1 MKVQKIRQDI
11 TSKGSNHYIVKF
23 KGELKFKPG
32 ETFIYSDKKD
42 DMNSAFQVLEIKSNT
57 EIKVRKLTPA
67 IYVWTTEAYQK
78 SNIYKIGLVNWQ
90 SVERRL
96 KQTDTTG
103 VLQPII
109 LVEKFDL
116 LVTDPKITEL
126 IEKTIHKSFEMMVN
140 PITGK
145 SHRERFDR
153 ESFNGDYQTVLRP
166 VIVKTIE
173 DFKATVK
180 TTSIYPIQRH
190 YQYSAEKRALN
201 HYLTNDRGW
210 IHWTCGTGKSYGLGW
225 LMLAMFKNIKNCKKN
240 AVVYVPSKH
249 LVDQTSDDIL
259 TVLNGLGHSSVD
271 LRRVYTES
279 RGANEGDIAV
289 ALNTSSSDRITI
301 IVSTY
306 QSNEKVRMG
315 LAASDINNFD
325 VMIGD
330 EIHKTSGEEG
340 KMFQEAI
347 RKTIATKRLYMTASP
362 VCYVDNDYGFSGQ
375 ENESLYG
382 QCFHSYG
389 FLEAMFDKYITP
401 LEIYGLTANQ
411 DQLEELKALIDYK
424 KRVIPGEVDWE
435 INHSNFTY
443 ISMLY
448 TTLTAIQQGIITH
461 PIIYTN
467 TVARGERFMED
478 LIKLSTKFNAPL
490 NYGNVKVLSG
500 KDKVSD
506 RIDYIKNHFS
516 KHEVSVLVNSR
527 CLQEGISV
535 SKADSVIIIDPRHSA
550 ADLIQILGRPV
561 RLDDE
566 NPDKVAKIFIPM
578 VIEKNEE
585 GQLIFNETCFG
596 ATRDWLTAI
605 TSSDADF
612 ATYFG
617 ETEGVFKVNFDEDS
631 RKGISYREVKDPNVP
646 TLPSPRN
653 SDSTPTEVEAPYEFP
668 KELLESLRLEVFK
681 KVSSNKVKSEMNVK
695 DVIKKNT
702 CVEIHDYVMGQLQ
715 MAKTYIDTFD
725 YKKRNKYK
733 TFYTEGLEVIIE
745 DLISKTGVS
754 KDELQECLNS
764 YSNEIEQ
771 LESLKSSLK
780 NKVLDCLILSL

>member
-1 MKVQKIRQDI
+1 MKILKIRKDI
-11 TSKGSNHYIVKF
+11 NSKGSNHYIVKF
-23 KGELKFKPG
+23 KGTCKFRPG
-32 ETFIYSDKKD
+32 HSFIYSDNEND
-42 DMNSAFQVLEIKSNT
+42 IDSAFQVLEIRSNR

-116 LVTDPKITEL
+116 LVLDPKLTEA
-126 IEKTIHKSFEMMVN
+126 IEENIHKTLEMMVN
-140 PITGK
+140 PATGK

-153 ESFNGDYQTVLRP
+153 ESFNGDYQTILRP
-166 VIVKTIE
+166 VIVNTIE
-173 DFKATVK
+173 EFKATVT
-180 TTSIYPIQRH
+180 TTSLYPIRRH
-190 YQYSAEKRALN
+190 YQYAAAEKALS
-201 HYLTNDRGW
+201 HYLTHDRGW

-225 LMLAMFKNIKNCKKN
+225 LMLAMFENVKNCKN
-240 AVVYVPSKH
+240 TSIVYVPSKH
-249 LVDQTSDDIL
+249 LVNQTSDDIE
-259 TVLNGLGHSSVD
+259 TVLKGLGYTVR
-271 LRRVYTES
+271 LLRVYSESGGAKTE
-279 RGANEGDIAV
+279 DITV
-289 ALNTSSSDRITI
+289 ALNTASSDTITI
-301 IVSTY
+301 VVSTY
-306 QSNEKVRMG
+306 QSNSTVRMG
-315 LAASDINNFD
+315 LHASGVDSFD
-325 VMIGD
+325 TMIGD
-330 EIHKTSGEEG
+330 EIHKTSGEAG
-340 KMFQEAI
+340 KLFQEAI

-362 VCYVDNDYGFSGQ
+362 VCYADNEYGFSGQ

-401 LEIYGLTANQ
+401 LEIYGLTANP

-424 KRVIPGEVDWE
+424 KRVIPGENDWD

-478 LIKLSTKFNAPL
+478 LIKLATKFNVPL
-490 NYGNVKVLSG
+490 NYSNVKVLSG
-500 KDKVSD
+500 NDKVSD
-506 RIDYIKNHFS
+506 RIDYIKNCFS
-516 KHEVSVLVNSR
+516 KQEVSVLINSR

-578 VIEKNEE
+578 VIEKNEA

-631 RKGISYREVKDPNVP
+631 RKGISYRGVKDPNAP

-653 SDSTPTEVEAPYEFP
+653 GSTEPGDEEAPYEFP

-681 KVSSNKVKSEMNVK
+681 KVSSNKVKREMNASEVASR
-695 DVIKKNT
+695 NN
-702 CVEIHDYVMGQLQ
+702 CVVIHDHIMKEIQRG
-715 MAKTYIDTFD
+715 KTYIDTFN
-725 YKKRNKYK
+725 YSQRKRYAS
-733 TFYTEGLEVIIE
+733 FYTEGESIMVE
-745 DLISKTGVS
+745 DLISKTCS
-754 KDELQECLNS
+754 SASDIQECLNS
-764 YSNEIEQ
+764 YSKELKE
-771 LESLKSSLK
+771 LSSLKSELK
-780 NKVLDCLILSL
+780 YKVKKMLLETF

>member
-1 MKVQKIRQDI
+1 MKVQKIKQDI

-23 KGELKFKPG
+23 KGKLTFKPG
-32 ETFIYSDKKD
+32 DMFIYSSTKD
-42 DMNSAFQVLEIKSNT
+42 DMESAFEVLEIKSDR

-116 LVTDPKITEL
+116 LVLDPKVTEE
-126 IEKTIHKSFEMMVN
+126 IEGTIHKTLELMVD

-153 ESFNGDYQTVLRP
+153 ESFNGDYQSILRP
-166 VIVKTIE
+166 VIVETIE
-173 DFKATVK
+173 KFKATVK
-180 TTSIYPIQRH
+180 TTSLYPIQRH
-190 YQYSAEKRALN
+190 YQYSAEQKALK

-225 LMLAMFKNIKNCKKN
+225 LMLAMFKRIKNCQN
-240 AVVYVPSKH
+240 TGVVYVPSKH
-249 LVDQTSDDIL
+249 LVNQTSDDIE
-259 TVLNGLGHSSVD
+259 TVLKGLGYTVR
-271 LRRVYTES
+271 LLRVYSES
-279 RGANEGDIAV
+279 GGATSEDIKV
-289 ALNTSSSDRITI
+289 ALNTASDKTITI
-301 IVSTY
+301 VVSTY
-306 QSNEKVRMG
+306 QSNDTVRMG
-315 LAASDINNFD
+315 LSASDLDQFD
-325 VMIGD
+325 TLVGD

-340 KMFQEAI
+340 KLFQQAI
-347 RKTIATKRLYMTASP
+347 RSTIATKRLYMTASP
-362 VCYVDNDYGFSGQ
+362 VKYLENDYNYSGQ
-375 ENESLYG
+375 ENEELYG

-401 LEIYGLTANQ
+401 LEIYGLTAND

-424 KRVIPGEVDWE
+424 KRVIPGELDWD

-448 TTLTAIQQGIITH
+448 TTLTAIQHGLITH

-467 TVARGERFMED
+467 TVARGVRFMED
-478 LIKLSTKFNAPL
+478 LIKLSDKFGGFINRS
-490 NYGNVKVLSG
+490 NVKVLSG
-500 KDKVSD
+500 NDKVAD
-506 RIDYIKNHFS
+506 RIDYIKNVYS
-516 KHEVSVLVNSR
+516 KQSVSVLINSR

-561 RLDDE
+561 RLDSE
-566 NPDKVAKIFIPM
+566 NEDKVAKIFIPM
-578 VIEKNEE
+578 VIEKNDE
-585 GQLIFNETCFG
+585 GKLVFNETCFG

-617 ETEGVFKVNFDEDS
+617 ETEGVFKVNFDEES
-631 RKGISYREVKDPNVP
+631 RKGISYREVKDPSAPVV
-646 TLPSPRN
+646 PSPKN
-653 SDSTPTEVEAPYEFP
+653 GSNGPKPEEHPYEFP
-668 KELLESLRLEVFK
+668 KELLESLKIEVFK
-681 KVSSNKVKSEMNVK
+681 QVSSNKVKSEMNAKEV
-695 DVIKKNT
+695 VKKNM
-702 CVEIHDYVMGQLQ
+702 CVIIHDHVMSELQ
-715 MAKTYIDTFD
+715 KAKTYIDTFD
-725 YKKRNKYK
+725 YKKRKTYA
-733 TFYTEGLEVIIE
+733 TFYTEDLDVVVEN
-745 DLISKTGVS
+745 LISKTGAS
-754 KDELQECLNS
+754 KAELQECLND
-764 YSNEIEQ
+764 YVNEIEQ
-771 LESLKSSLK
+771 LESLKNTLRTQ
-780 NKVLDCLILSL
+780 VAQALLLTI

>member
-1 MKVQKIRQDI
+1 MD
-11 TSKGSNHYIVKF
+11 
-23 KGELKFKPG
+23 
-32 ETFIYSDKKD
+32 
-42 DMNSAFQVLEIKSNT
+42 SAFQVLEIRSKK

-109 LVEKFDL
+109 LVEKFPL
-116 LVTDPKITEL
+116 FVLDPKTTEA
-126 IEKTIHKSFEMMVN
+126 IEEKIHKTLELMVN

-153 ESFNGDYQTVLRP
+153 ESFNGDYQTILRP

-180 TTSIYPIQRH
+180 TTSLYPIQRH
-190 YQYSAEKRALN
+190 YQYAAEKRALK

-225 LMLAMFKNIKNCKKN
+225 LMLAMFKNIKNCKN
-240 AVVYVPSKH
+240 TSIVYVPSKH
-249 LVDQTSDDIL
+249 LVNQTSDDIE
-259 TVLNGLGHSSVD
+259 TVLKGLEYKVR
-271 LRRVYTES
+271 LLRVYSEAG
-279 RGANEGDIAV
+279 GANEGDITV
-289 ALNTSSSDRITI
+289 ALNTASSDSITV

-306 QSNEKVRMG
+306 QSNSTVRMG
-315 LAASDINNFD
+315 LHASNINKFD
-325 VMIGD
+325 TMIGD

-340 KMFQEAI
+340 KLFQEAI

-362 VCYVDNDYGFSGQ
+362 VCYVDNEYGFSGQ
-375 ENESLYG
+375 ENETLYG

-401 LEIYGLTANQ
+401 LEIYGLTANP

-424 KRVIPGEVDWE
+424 KRVIPGEAEWD

-443 ISMLY
+443 IAMLY

-467 TVARGERFMED
+467 TVERGIRFKDD
-478 LIKLSTKFNAPL
+478 LIKLATKFNVPL
-490 NYGNVKVLSG
+490 NYSNVKVLSG
-500 KDKVSD
+500 NDKVSD
-506 RIDYIKNHFS
+506 RIDYIKNCFS
-516 KHEVSVLVNSR
+516 KQEVSVLINSR

-566 NPDKVAKIFIPM
+566 NTDKVAKIFIPM
-578 VIEKNEE
+578 VIEKNEK

-617 ETEGVFKVNFDEDS
+617 ESEGVFKVNFDEDS
-631 RKGISYREVKDPNVP
+631 RKGISYREVQNPEAP

-653 SDSTPTEVEAPYEFP
+653 SDSTPTETEAPYEFP
-668 KELLESLRLEVFK
+668 KELLENLRLEVFK
-681 KVSSNKVKSEMNVK
+681 KVSSNKVKSEMKASEVASRN
-695 DVIKKNT
+695 N
-702 CVEIHDYVMGQLQ
+702 CVVIHDHIMKELQ
-715 MAKTYIDTFD
+715 KGKTYISKFD
-725 YKKRNKYK
+725 YKKRNTYK

-745 DLISKTGVS
+745 DLISKTGAS
-754 KDELQECLNS
+754 KIELQECLND
-764 YSNEIEQ
+764 YSNEIQQ
-771 LESLKSSLK
+771 LESLKKDLK
-780 NKVLDCLILSL
+780 SKVAKALILSY